1 MKAMVI
7 KAFGGPEVFEQ
18 REVPKPMPS
27 PKHVLVRVM
36 ATSVNPL
43 DYQIRR
49 GDYKAYVKLPAI
61 LGSDVSGIIEA
72 VGDGVTNFKVGD
84 QVYYTP
90 QIFNGDGSYAEYHL
104 ADESIVAHKPK
115 NLSHFEAASLTL
127 TGGTAWEALVTRG
140 KLQAGESVLIH
151 AGAGGVGSIAIQLA
165 KAMGAYVFATC
176 SKRNADFVRGL
187 GANYTIDYQ
196 SEDYVAVI
204 KRETDGKGIDFV
216 FDTIGG
222 DAIERGPLVLKEFG
236 RLATIVDIPRPQSLL
251 EHWGKNST
259 VHFIFTQQNRVKLD
273 QLRSLIERERIRPV
287 IDSQMPLSEV
297 ARAHERIEQGG
308 VRGKIVLDAAG

>member
-1 MKAMVI
+1 V
-7 KAFGGPEVFEQ
+7 
-18 REVPKPMPS
+18 
-27 PKHVLVRVM
+27 

-49 GDYKAYVKLPAI
+49 GDYKAYVKWPAI
-61 LGSDVSGIIEA
+61 IGFDVSGIVEA
-72 VGDGVTNFKVGD
+72 AGDAVTDFKVGD

-90 QIFNGDGSYAEYHL
+90 RIFDGDGSYAEYHL

-115 NLSHFEAASLTL
+115 NLSPFEAASFTL

-140 KLQAGESVLIH
+140 KLRVSESILIH

-165 KAMGAYVFATC
+165 KAIGAYVFSTC
-176 SKRNADFVRGL
+176 SKRNASFVRGL
-187 GANYTIDYQ
+187 GVDYAIDYQ

-204 KRETDGKGIDFV
+204 KRETGGKGVDFV

-222 DAIERGPLVLKEFG
+222 DAIERGALALKEFG
-236 RLATIVDIPRPQSLL
+236 RLVTIVDTPRPQSFL
-251 EHWGKNST
+251 EHWGKNSSI
-259 VHFIFTQQNRVKLD
+259 HFIFTQQNRVKLE
-273 QLRSLIERERIRPV
+273 QLRSLIEQGRIKPV

-308 VRGKIVLDAAG
+308 VRGKIVLDAG